1 MNNISIVELSRMVA
15 FADTSYGNDNNN
27 HDIILY
33 CGDYKVTIGFECI
46 AVEKMLTPN
55 HYFCFP
61 IDENLTL
68 EAEQDEKGF
77 TSFHFDTSTT
87 SITIEFTNKVVA
99 KIYNDNER
107 AILEENNLLT
117 TLM

>member
-1 MNNISIVELSRMVA
+1 MTNISIVELARMVA
-15 FADTSYGNDNNN
+15 FADASYGSDNSG
-27 HDIILY
+27 HAIILY
-33 CGDYKVTIGFECI
+33 CGEYKVTIGFECI
-46 AVEKMLTPN
+46 SVEKLLTPN
-55 HYFCFP
+55 HYFCLP

-77 TSFHFDTSTT
+77 TAFHFDTDTIST
-87 SITIEFTNKVVA
+87 TIEFTNKVVA